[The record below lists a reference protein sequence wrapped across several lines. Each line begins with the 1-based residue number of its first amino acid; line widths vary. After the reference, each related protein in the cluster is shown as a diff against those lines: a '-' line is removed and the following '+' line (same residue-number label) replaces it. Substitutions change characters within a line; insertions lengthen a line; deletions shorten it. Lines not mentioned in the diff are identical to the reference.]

1 MPKVHNIDFA
11 DVVGI
16 TARLPDDK
24 EQRKAALLLDEVLT
38 AVQQNPRMP
47 VDEVKQYVAKLDTLN
62 AAKPSIEALRNAL
75 TTPQAL
81 QRTCLALSKLWN
93 TQDQSKPQVSVASRP
108 GTVVRHSEQ
117 EDEAWRTIMNS

>member
-1 MPKVHNIDFA
+1 MPKVHNIDFT

-24 EQRKAALLLDEVLT
+24 EHRKAGFVLDEILK
-38 AVQQNPRMP
+38 AVQQNPRMTLE
-47 VDEVKQYVAKLDTLN
+47 EVKQHVAKLDTLN
-62 AAKPSIEALRNAL
+62 AAKPSIDALRNAL

-108 GTVVRHSEQ
+108 GTTVRRSDQ